1 MSAGT
6 AVVSRYVGLEL
17 RRTFR
22 DLGFVIFGIGTPVL
36 MYSIFTSVG
45 DQNEA
50 AGGWDVLAMVGM
62 ASYGALGAALT
73 AGSAVA
79 EDKANGWLRQL
90 RVTPLTPAQVV
101 AGRTLTGS
109 LMVLPAVVAVLLTAR
124 LLNGVELA
132 VWQWLALTGLLWAGS
147 LPFTM
152 LGIANG
158 YLLSQQAANVTNV
171 TCNLALALIGG
182 LWFPLTEFP
191 SGLAAVGEWTPGYLF
206 ARLGHDTVAGHAPGL
221 STVAALAGWLLV
233 FGAYAAHGYR
243 RSGRRA

>member
-1 MSAGT
+1 MSAH
-6 AVVSRYVGLEL
+6 AAAVSRYVGLEL

-22 DLGFVIFGIGTPVL
+22 DVGFVIFGIGTPVL
-36 MYSIFTSVG
+36 MYVIFTSVG
-45 DQNEA
+45 DRGPIADEWA
-50 AGGWDVLAMVGM
+50 VVAMVGM

-79 EDKANGWLRQL
+79 EDKAKGWLRQL

-109 LMVLPAVVAVLLTAR
+109 LMVLPAVVVVLLTAR
-124 LLNGVELA
+124 LLNGVDLA
-132 VWQWLALTGLLWAGS
+132 LWQWLALAVLLWLGS

-158 YLLSQQAANVTNV
+158 YLLTQQTANVTNV
-171 TCNLALALIGG
+171 TCNLAFALVGG
-182 LWFPLTEFP
+182 LWFPLSEFP
-191 SGLAAVGEWTPGYLF
+191 SGLAAVAEWSPGYLF
-206 ARLGHDTVAGHAPGL
+206 AQLGHETVAGHAPGL
-221 STVAALAGWLLV
+221 STVLALAGWLLL

-243 RSGRRA
+243 RAGRRA

>member
-6 AVVSRYVGLEL
+6 ATVLRYVGVEL

-22 DLGFVIFGIGTPVL
+22 DVGFVIFGIGTPVL

-45 DQNEA
+45 DQGGT
-50 AGGWDVLAMVGM
+50 AGGWAVLAMVGM

-109 LMVLPAVVAVLLTAR
+109 LMVLPAVVVVLLTAR
-124 LLNGVELA
+124 LLNGVDMA
-132 VWQWLALTGLLWAGS
+132 AWQWLALTGLLWVGS

-158 YLLSQQAANVTNV
+158 YLLSQQTANVTNV
-171 TCNLALALIGG
+171 TCNLAFAVIGG
-182 LWFPLTEFP
+182 LWFPVSEFP
-191 SGLAAVGEWTPGYLF
+191 SGLAAVAEWTPGYLF
-206 ARLGHDTVAGHAPGL
+206 ARLGHDTVDGHAPGL
-221 STVAALAGWLLV
+221 VTVAVLAAWLLV

-243 RSGRRA
+243 RAGRRA